1 MSDYP
6 ETSIDRLVERAEA
19 AEDMTEADAAVI
31 LGAHDEIELL
41 GRQEFSVA
49 SHETILMHAV
59 KFAVEVGGLHDAI
72 REEDR
77 EATESLVRWINRE
90 YDNPETNKRK
100 RTALRRLAA
109 LASDGEEIPDS
120 VAWVPSTY
128 PSTYDPAP
136 EPGEMYHWDEHIEPM
151 LDTARN
157 SRDRAWVATA
167 WDLGARMSE
176 LYELQHNDVTDS
188 DHGLQ
193 VTIRNGKTGTRT
205 PTLITAVPYLRRWL
219 DDHPGR
225 GDDYLW
231 TRLNRPERV
240 SQNRL
245 RDILKEL
252 AEEADITPPSTPTP
266 TRMRKSSASFLASQG
281 VPQPH
286 LEQHHGW
293 ARGSD
298 EAARYI
304 AVFGDAAEREI
315 AAAHGVEIDPEET
328 EEIAPTECVRCGRDT
343 PRDRETCMWCGQAL
357 SPEAAA
363 DAEARERRAQETLA
377 RMDSDKA
384 IAFLRVIESMDDP
397 EVAAALDELRD

>member
-6 ETSIDRLVERAEA
+6 EATIARLVERAEA
-19 AEDMTEADAAVI
+19 SADMSEADAAVI
-31 LGAHDEIELL
+31 FDAHDEIELL

-59 KFAVEVGGLHDAI
+59 KFAVEVGGLHAAI
-72 REEDR
+72 REGDR
-77 EATESLVRWINRE
+77 EATERIVRWINRE

-109 LASDGEEIPDS
+109 LASDGEGMPDS

-136 EPGEMYHWDEHIEPM
+136 EPGKMYHWDDHIEPM
-151 LDTARN
+151 LDAARN

-176 LYELQHNDVTDS
+176 LYALQHNDVSDS

-193 VTIRNGKTGTRT
+193 ITIRNGKTGTRT

-225 GDDYLW
+225 GEDYLW
-231 TRLNRPERV
+231 TRLNRAERI

-252 AEEADITPPSTPTP
+252 ADEAAMTPPSTPTP

-315 AAAHGVEIDPEET
+315 AAAHGVDVEPDEPD
-328 EEIAPTECVRCGRDT
+328 EIAPMECYRCGRDT

-377 RMDSDKA
+377 RMDSEKA